1 MCNLLT
7 VHMRWSPIWGGGGGE
22 REEKLGNEVL
32 HNPHSSLVSTFQ
44 SSFSNRFGHF
54 FDLTRS
60 MSPAR
65 VEAVERVFFSAM
77 ETTARCR

>member
-1 MCNLLT
+1 MQ
-7 VHMRWSPIWGGGGGE
+7 VGGS
-22 REEKLGNEVL
+22 LCVML
-32 HNPHSSLVSTFQ
+32 ISHLCPHTFQ

-65 VEAVERVFFSAM
+65 VEAVERVFFNAM
-77 ETTARCR
+77 ETTARWGVVCGI